1 LLKPAGLSRSLRA
14 SRCRG
19 SLCVGP
25 SQQCHAVSVR
35 CGTRLRPLC
44 ASPIHATLLS
54 SPTRA
59 SQNPQRPS
67 LAPADLESHAR
78 RSTVGD
84 TTPAHTH
91 APAGRSIQD
100 ARPRRPRT
108 WGPPPGR
115 CYGSA
120 RAKLVG
126 GGQRRR
132 PARRCFSGQCPS
144 PLSSVL
150 SVVVC
155 FACPYPVMLFTG
167 FQNPINPR
175 LVVPLSVLRI
185 RNSVDSLCPVLPPQ
199 RPCRCFLPISYMK
212 PLCCVV
218 FLFPLTATAPFF
230 SSTPSPPSVP
240 LLGIPVSFVSIDFRF
255 GTGFM
260 CSSFMPLV

>member
-1 LLKPAGLSRSLRA
+1 VSR
-14 SRCRG
+14 
-19 SLCVGP
+19 
-25 SQQCHAVSVR
+25 
-35 CGTRLRPLC
+35 RLRPLWHP
-44 ASPIHATLLS
+44 SPSAVAPGSVRCTLPRLTPHCSRLRHALPKIHSALLS
-54 SPTRA
+54 
-59 SQNPQRPS
+59 RPRIS
-67 LAPADLESHAR
+67 SHAR
-78 RSTVGD
+78 RSAVGG
-84 TTPAHTH
+84 TTPKHTH

-115 CYGSA
+115 CYGSS
-120 RAKLVG
+120 RAELVG
-126 GGQRRR
+126 GGQRGR

-150 SVVVC
+150 SVAVR
-155 FACPYPVMLFTG
+155 FACPYRHVMLFTG
-167 FQNPINPR
+167 FQTPINPR
-175 LVVPLSVLRI
+175 LAVPLSVLRI

-218 FLFPLTATAPFF
+218 FLSPLTATAPFF

-260 CSSFMPLV
+260 CSSFMLLV